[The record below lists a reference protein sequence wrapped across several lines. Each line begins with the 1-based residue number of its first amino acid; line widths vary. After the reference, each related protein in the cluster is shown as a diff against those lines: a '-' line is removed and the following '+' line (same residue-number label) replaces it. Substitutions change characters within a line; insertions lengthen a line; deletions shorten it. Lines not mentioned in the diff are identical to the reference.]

1 MLSSGLYQYSCRL
14 PGIGDEEHLEL
25 FDAFSQM
32 QAGIQKED
40 SEVDRT
46 AAFFHLLVFTEV
58 KLDICNQNHYHPLL
72 V

>member
-1 MLSSGLYQYSCRL
+1 MGSISIAVGYQALEMKS
-14 PGIGDEEHLEL
+14 ILEL